1 MHAIPSSDQTSQV
14 ECACMCMFA
23 ELTVQVLACGSSVCF
38 LLFTMSTPWQD
49 RQWGCASWN
58 REWWDHG
65 WWDREWCDHGWQ
77 LESEQ
82 QGDATER
89 SVDLHHAV
97 AAHPA
102 VTAPSP
108 PTNIAGQSSVRIDAD
123 EVPQGAA
130 TEHSVDLHHA
140 GTERLA
146 AAERSPQGNAASGS
160 CATAGGGMLS
170 CPVCQRAIC
179 QTRDLA
185 FFHRHNP
192 QGGTEVHLMLKPE
205 REVPPTL
212 VPAEE
217 PDKGATR
224 TWNCVCGAKLGD
236 TRQVGFRKAA
246 MTAFKSASVLLCGRH
261 LPGKKSKW
269 PTVYNQP
276 PYDHI
281 EVRTRATY
289 YGTSRKL

>member
-1 MHAIPSSDQTSQV
+1 
-14 ECACMCMFA
+14 MFA
-23 ELTVQVLACGSSVCF
+23 ELSVQVLACGSSVCF

-49 RQWGCASWN
+49 RQWGCASWD

-65 WWDREWCDHGWQ
+65 WWRSIWWDRERWQ
-77 LESEQ
+77 LESEPHGDATERSVDLHHAVAAHPAVTAPSPPTNIAGQ
-82 QGDATER
+82 SSVRIDADEVPQGAATEHSVDLHHAGTERLAAAESEQHGDATER

-146 AAERSPQGNAASGS
+146 AAERSPQRNAASGS
-160 CATAGGGMLS
+160 CATAGGGLLS

-205 REVPPTL
+205 HEVPPTL
-212 VPAEE
+212 VPTEE
-217 PDKGATR
+217 LDKGATR
-224 TWNCVCGAKLGD
+224 TWNC
-236 TRQVGFRKAA
+236 
-246 MTAFKSASVLLCGRH
+246 LL
-261 LPGKKSKW
+261 
-269 PTVYNQP
+269 QQ
-276 PYDHI
+276 
-281 EVRTRATY
+281 
-289 YGTSRKL
+289 